1 MGSFLGHIVP
11 GSFFIAFALW
21 WTFSIFKRYFQSVL
35 HPNGQKYE
43 STATFSSANS
53 RIPMEPLLKC
63 LASVIGIIGEA
74 VTGFDS
80 NWNYDNIMN
89 NLQHMLMFFFYFM
102 NSVSD
107 FAVFYKIK
115 HVPPKIDYVFALLAI
130 FNEGFLFANHLHGRS
145 MLDVK
150 LHTCLVVSIG
160 ACLLS
165 IIIELVMDKSDV
177 RPAIFRCICHLWQG
191 TWFYHIAFVLYP
203 PPGFHAWD
211 RDNHANVMVTVTF
224 FMAHLAFNVLLVFFI
239 SIAVYLVERKKK
251 SPKYKSIQSNGINSN
266 GINSNGHARL
276 MLTSSDNE
284 EEEELILNSC

>member
-1 MGSFLGHIVP
+1 M
-11 GSFFIAFALW
+11 
-21 WTFSIFKRYFQSVL
+21 L

-115 HVPPKIDYVFALLAI
+115 HVPPRVDYVFALLAI
-130 FNEGFLFANHLHGRS
+130 FTPHAIWPYWP
-145 MLDVK
+145 
-150 LHTCLVVSIG
+150 IG
-160 ACLLS
+160 ATC
-165 IIIELVMDKSDV
+165 
-177 RPAIFRCICHLWQG
+177 RNCP
-191 TWFYHIAFVLYP
+191 
-203 PPGFHAWD
+203 
-211 RDNHANVMVTVTF
+211 
-224 FMAHLAFNVLLVFFI
+224 
-239 SIAVYLVERKKK
+239 
-251 SPKYKSIQSNGINSN
+251 NGN
-266 GINSNGHARL
+266 
-276 MLTSSDNE
+276 
-284 EEEELILNSC
+284 ILHYFKTI

>member
-1 MGSFLGHIVP
+1 MGSFMGHIIP
-11 GSFFIAFALW
+11 GSFFISFALW

-35 HPNGQKYE
+35 HPSGKKYE
-43 STATFSSANS
+43 STATFSSSNS
-53 RIPMEPLLKC
+53 RIPTEPLLKC

-102 NSVSD
+102 NSISD

-115 HVPPKIDYVFALLAI
+115 HVPPKIDYIFALMAI

-145 MLDVK
+145 ILDVK
-150 LHTCLVVSIG
+150 LHTCLVVSIV
-160 ACLLS
+160 ACLIS
-165 IIIELVMDKSDV
+165 IIIEFVIDKSDV

-211 RDNHANVMVTVTF
+211 LDNHANAMVTVTF
-224 FMAHLAFNVLLVFFI
+224 FMVHLAFNVLLVFLI
-239 SIAVYLVERKKK
+239 SIVVYLGERKKK
-251 SPKYKSIQSNGINSN
+251 PQKYESVQSNGHSRLSN
-266 GINSNGHARL
+266 GITLS
-276 MLTSSDNE
+276 SSDIE
-284 EEEELILNSC
+284 EEEQELILNSC